1 MIDFSVIFS
10 QAGDKKVKVEID
22 FAKKIRKFFGGFLQG
37 IKNNKV
43 LNKLKEQ
50 GIIIMNLLKKK
61 ETKEKNKIRREK
73 IAGYFLNLSQLTFVA
88 LVLGGITPFYI
99 NEEHVVS
106 WLLLSAGA
114 LASFVLAS
122 IGFLILK

>member
-1 MIDFSVIFS
+1 MGRWIEQQD
-10 QAGDKKVKVEID
+10 VK
-22 FAKKIRKFFGGFLQG
+22 
-37 IKNNKV
+37 N
-43 LNKLKEQ
+43 
-50 GIIIMNLLKKK
+50 
-61 ETKEKNKIRREK
+61 ETKEKSKIRREK

-88 LVLGGITPFYI
+88 LVLGGITPLYI

-122 IGFLILK
+122 IGYRILK